1 MIDFQKTLENIDALE
16 KEIETLNKIKE
27 QQQKTLFF
35 SLLDDLLEFS
45 KDVNIHRIQTY
56 WSRPTT
62 KATIESSILVFTA
75 DQQFITHLKEI
86 PDTCFSEPK
95 TKEIILK
102 KADIL
107 DKKNITFLNN
117 KEFNILN
124 GQIESKLDTN
134 EDDLLQEYY
143 LFKNHESLQNS
154 IKKPNQTL
162 NIKI

>member
-1 MIDFQKTLENIDALE
+1 MINFQKTLENIDALE

-45 KDVNIHRIQTY
+45 KDININRIQIY

-86 PDTCFSEPK
+86 PDVCFSEPK
-95 TKEIILK
+95 IKEIILK
-102 KADIL
+102 KAAIL
-107 DKKNITFLNN
+107 DEKNITFIN
-117 KEFNILN
+117 KELNILN